1 MELPQEIKKTQT
13 QKAELTRQRIQ
24 DSAMELFAS
33 KGYERT
39 TMRDIAA
46 RAECSPGL
54 AYRYFSSK
62 EDLVLAIYQ
71 LLVQNLEEQVRA
83 LPARTLAERFEQTMQ
98 AHLALM
104 TPYRETLAALFGA
117 ALNPRSSVAVFGE
130 QVAHIRRQSR
140 NIIAAVATGA
150 KDAPHAKQ
158 INDVATILYGLQL
171 ILVLF
176 WLQDRSEGQTTT
188 RNALTFVRDAL
199 TMLRPML
206 RIPPISTMLTRL
218 ASILGSMFGNDTLE

>member
-1 MELPQEIKKTQT
+1 
-13 QKAELTRQRIQ
+13 
-24 DSAMELFAS
+24 
-33 KGYERT
+33 
-39 TMRDIAA
+39 
-46 RAECSPGL
+46 
-54 AYRYFSSK
+54 
-62 EDLVLAIYQ
+62 
-71 LLVQNLEEQVRA
+71 
-83 LPARTLAERFEQTMQ
+83 MQ

-150 KDAPHAKQ
+150 MDAPHAKQ